1 MRTWSEVD
9 QRLADAGQGPADE
22 QRPDKDGSP
31 ARKRVGGAGLARPEQ
46 GGSTH
51 AAANVANTLARN
63 SSGSRGP
70 GTAG

>member
-1 MRTWSEVD
+1 MGDEDLERGVD

-31 ARKRVGGAGLARPEQ
+31 ARER
-46 GGSTH
+46 
-51 AAANVANTLARN
+51 
-63 SSGSRGP
+63 GSRGP